1 VAKHVVAGATDIPA
15 GERKLVQINGREI
28 AIFNIDGE
36 YFAIHNKCPHEGASL
51 CRGILVGLVES
62 SEPGQYRFSRA
73 GELLRCPWHGWEFDI
88 RTGKSW
94 FDPRRTKVRSFDVT
108 MVDGR
113 ELVEGPYEIETF
125 QISTDQNYLV
135 IDV

>member
-1 VAKHVVAGATDIPA
+1 MAKHVVAGAADIPA
-15 GERKLVQINGREI
+15 GERKLVHVNGREI

-36 YFAIHNKCPHEGASL
+36 YFAIHNRCPHEGASL
-51 CRGILVGLVES
+51 CQGILVGLVES
-62 SEPGQYRFSRA
+62 SEPGHYRFSRA

-94 FDPRRTKVRSFDVT
+94 FDPRRTKVRSFNVKL
-108 MVDGR
+108 VDGS
-113 ELVEGPYEIETF
+113 ELVEGPYELETF
-125 QISTDQNYLV
+125 QVSTDQNYLV

>member
-1 VAKHVVAGATDIPA
+1 MARHVVAGATDIPV
-15 GERKLVQINGREI
+15 GERKLVRINGREI
-28 AIFNIDGE
+28 AIFNIGGE
-36 YFAIHNKCPHEGASL
+36 YFAIHNRCPHEGASL

-94 FDPRRTKVRSFDVT
+94 FDPRRTKVRSFDVALI
-108 MVDGR
+108 DGR